1 MIPRDHVDHRIL
13 TDLVDQT
20 TLVDLSALTAPRDPV
35 DLTILV
41 DPLAQMALRDLTVQ
55 MIPSDQEDP
64 MCLRVL
70 KDQTMSEDQEAL
82 LDL

>member
-35 DLTILV
+35 DQTIL
-41 DPLAQMALRDLTVQ
+41 A
-55 MIPSDQEDP
+55 DQEDP